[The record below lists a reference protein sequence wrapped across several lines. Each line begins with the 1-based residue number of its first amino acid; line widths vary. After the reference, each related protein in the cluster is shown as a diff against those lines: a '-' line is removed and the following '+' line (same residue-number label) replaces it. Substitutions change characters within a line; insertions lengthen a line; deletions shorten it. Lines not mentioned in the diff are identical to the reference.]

1 MKRKVDGSGGEILLF
16 AGTTEG
22 RNLSECLAASGIAH
36 TLCVATEYGEIVLRE
51 HPHTVYAFALARR
64 FWDGAWRKCP
74 GGRRTLYPAH
84 FRPGCARR
92 ARRIG

>member
-51 HPHTVYAFALARR
+51 HPLVRVRRGRMDREEIRELIVSGSFGAVVDATHPYA
-64 FWDGAWRKCP
+64 
-74 GGRRTLYPAH
+74 
-84 FRPGCARR
+84 
-92 ARRIG
+92 